1 MKAIASTSDGFEIAE
16 LDLQIRGM
24 GDFFGTRQH
33 GAPPLRVARIVE
45 DMPLLLLA
53 RQDAAALIEQ
63 DPQLRHNEHAMLRKV
78 LLQQYGQ
85 MLGLIDVG

>member
-1 MKAIASTSDGFEIAE
+1 
-16 LDLQIRGM
+16 
-24 GDFFGTRQH
+24 
-33 GAPPLRVARIVE
+33 VARIVE

-63 DPQLRHNEHAMLRKV
+63 DPQLRRNEHAMLRKV